1 MHAEKTDQTQAAPSA
16 APVLPATSSS
26 STLSSLS
33 FWLRYRQLTY
43 VLLVAWFV
51 STFGVLF
58 FARELSTW
66 VIFGWSFSVY
76 MAAQGLTLFY
86 VALLGI
92 FAYFAGDIEHD
103 QAHAQRKMLNSVPA
117 TNETNL
123 RDEGGHES
131 TATQA
136 TPQLKTP

>member
-1 MHAEKTDQTQAAPSA
+1 MHDEQFAYTQAAQATRVAPSA
-16 APVLPATSSS
+16 ASALPALTSQA
-26 STLSSLS
+26 
-33 FWLRYRQLTY
+33 FWLRYRKLTY
-43 VLLVAWFV
+43 ALLGAWFI

-66 VIFGWSFSVY
+66 VIFGWPFSVY

-103 QAHAQRKMLNSVPA
+103 QTRAEQKLLNAMLAPGEIKP
-117 TNETNL
+117 NEDKG
-123 RDEGGHES
+123 RDGNAIH
-131 TATQA
+131 ATQRSS
-136 TPQLKTP
+136 